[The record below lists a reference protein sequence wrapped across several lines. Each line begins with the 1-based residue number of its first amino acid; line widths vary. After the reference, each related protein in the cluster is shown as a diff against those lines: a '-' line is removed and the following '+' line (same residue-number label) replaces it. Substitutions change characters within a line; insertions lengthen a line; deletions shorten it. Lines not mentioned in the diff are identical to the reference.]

1 MKKKIHFVLGA
12 KNACMAQKFLIIM
25 RLTTFLL
32 LFSVIQVLGFES
44 YSQEATISLNFKS
57 TSLERVLAAIEDDS
71 DFYFLYSSAVI
82 DVDSKVDVSIEDG
95 NIYDVLDQTLEKTD
109 IQYMVKGRQILLS
122 RKEGSQLIKNN
133 QQEVSVSGTVIDSS
147 EKPLPGVTV
156 VIKNTMKGTVTDTDG
171 NYSLNSVPNNAMLS
185 FSFVGMKTQEIGVN
199 GQSTIN
205 IIMEDESLGIDE
217 VVAIGYGSVKKSV
230 VTGAISTVQMEKVQP
245 MATQRVDQM
254 LQGRAAG
261 VMVLNTDG
269 APGGNTTIRIR
280 GMNSIQGGNEAL
292 IVIDGFQG
300 GDLDALNP
308 NDIASIE
315 ILKDASATAIYGSQG
330 ANGVVLIETKKGKT
344 DRPVIN
350 LSTEFGVSNILM
362 GGIELMN
369 AAEYARDMNR
379 YEMADNYDRT
389 PIPIFSDAEI
399 AEFERTGGTDWIN
412 EIYRTG
418 VTKNHQLSLSGK
430 TKNVNYFL
438 SGAMLDQE
446 GILINSGYKRYSLRA
461 NVSADINEWLSC
473 GINWDGVQQDRTGV
487 GFGSE
492 INYSANPITVAL
504 IYPPTLP
511 VYNED
516 GSYSTYSDLYGARVW
531 NPVASAVEPEVN
543 KKNTQNIVNLFL
555 EFKFIEGLT
564 FRMTGGAKINN
575 RTDSEFHNSKTRNGI
590 ESNGVARVSNAI
602 GRSFQNSNILNYQT
616 DIGKHHINA
625 IAVGEIKY
633 SEGYSFYANNSQFV
647 VQETGVYNL
656 GGADIQRTGSSFFD
670 RKINSALA
678 RINYGYDNKYVGSF
692 SYRADGSSVFGANNK
707 WAYFPAGSLG
717 WRISKEG
724 FMRSTDVIN
733 NVMVR
738 LSWGKTGNQ
747 AIDTY
752 QTLAKVSSAGFYP
765 WDGGENSNLGFQ
777 ISSASNPNLK
787 WETTK
792 QTNIGLDVALFNS
805 RLRFTAEYYDKV
817 TDDLLMQREIP
828 RATGLSSIIDNVG
841 SMGNKGWEFTLD
853 GDFQLNELRWSA
865 GLSYSAS
872 KTTVLDLGEDD
883 FLSYAAGGS
892 GHSTN
897 IPFMFLT
904 EGEPFGQ
911 IMGFGYEGTW
921 NLGEEEEA
929 GRYGQMPGNPRY
941 TDVNNDGRIDYDND
955 WKVIGNA
962 LPDFIFGITN
972 QLNFKNW
979 ELACLLQGV
988 YGNDIFNVARIKRE
1002 DPAIG
1007 YSIDKLNRWT
1017 EDNQNTDIPALVDG
1031 QSWEAYRLEWN
1042 NSHPDNPLVSTI
1054 SFPKD
1059 GGNVHSRWIED
1070 GSYIRL
1076 KNVTLAYNFPSL
1088 KYFNNL
1094 RVYVNATNLFTLTNY
1109 SGSDPEVSS
1118 FTDSDAQ
1125 LGTDY
1130 NNYPQSRI
1138 ISFGLNVTF

>member
-1 MKKKIHFVLGA
+1 
-12 KNACMAQKFLIIM
+12 
-25 RLTTFLL
+25 
-32 LFSVIQVLGFES
+32 
-44 YSQEATISLNFKS
+44 
-57 TSLERVLAAIEDDS
+57 
-71 DFYFLYSSAVI
+71 LYSSAVI
-82 DVDSKVDVSIEDG
+82 DVDSKVDVSIDSG
-95 NIYDVLDQTLEKTD
+95 SIYDVLDQTLKKTD
-109 IQYMVKGRQILLS
+109 IRYKVKGRQILLS
-122 RKEGSQLIKNN
+122 KKEDSHSITSN
-133 QQEVSVSGTVIDSS
+133 QQKASVSGTVTDSS
-147 EKPLPGVTV
+147 GKPLPGVTV
-156 VIKNTMKGTVTDTDG
+156 VIKSTTKGTVTNTNG
-171 NYSLNSVPNNAMLS
+171 NFSLNNVSEDATLV
-185 FSFVGMKTQEIGVN
+185 FSFIGMSSQEISVN

-205 IIMEDESLGIDE
+205 ITMEDESLGIDE

-230 VTGAISTVQMEKVQP
+230 VTGAISTVQMEKIQP

-280 GMNSIQGGNEAL
+280 GMNSIQGGNDAL

-330 ANGVVLIETKKGKT
+330 ANGVILIETKKGKT

-362 GGIELMN
+362 GGIELMD
-369 AAEYARDMNR
+369 AAEYAREMNR
-379 YEMADNYDRT
+379 VEMADNYDRT
-389 PIPIFSDAEI
+389 PVPFFSDAEI
-399 AEFERTGGTDWIN
+399 AELERTGGVDWVD
-412 EIYRTG
+412 EIYRAG
-418 VTKNHQLSLSGK
+418 VTKNYQLSLSGK
-430 TKNVNYFL
+430 TENVNYFL
-438 SGAMLDQE
+438 SGSMLDQE

-461 NVSADINEWLSC
+461 NVSANINEWLSC
-473 GINWDGVQQDRTGV
+473 GINWDGVQRDKTGV

-504 IYPPTLP
+504 LYPPTLP
-511 VYNED
+511 IYNED
-516 GSYSTYSDLYGARVW
+516 GSYSRPSDLYGARVW
-531 NPVASAVEPEVN
+531 NPVASAVEPEVE
-543 KKNTQNIVNLFL
+543 KKHTQNIINLFL
-555 EFKFIEGLT
+555 EFKLLEGLT
-564 FRMTGGAKINN
+564 FKMTGGAKINN
-575 RTDSEFHNSKTRNGI
+575 RTDTEFYSSETRDGI
-590 ESNGVARVSNAI
+590 DSNGLARVTNAI
-602 GRSFQNSNILNYQT
+602 GRSFQNSNILNYST

-625 IAVGEIKY
+625 VVVGEIKY
-633 SEGYSFYANNSQFV
+633 SEGFNFYANNSQFV

-670 RKINSALA
+670 RKINSALT
-678 RINYGYDNKYVGSF
+678 RVNYGYDNKYVCSF

-707 WAYFPAGSLG
+707 WAYFPSASLG
-717 WRISKEG
+717 WRITREE
-724 FMRSTDVIN
+724 FMRDISPIN
-733 NVMVR
+733 NLMFR
-738 LSWGKTGNQ
+738 FSWGRTGNQ
-747 AIDTY
+747 AIGTY

-777 ISSASNPNLK
+777 ISSASNPSLK
-787 WETTK
+787 WETTR

-805 RLRFTAEYYDKV
+805 KLRFTAEYYDKV
-817 TDDLLMQREIP
+817 TEDLLMQREIP
-828 RATGLSSIIDNVG
+828 RSTGLSSIIDNVG

-853 GDFQLNELRWSA
+853 GDLRLNKLRWST
-865 GLSYSAS
+865 GLSFSTS

-904 EGEPFGQ
+904 EGQPFGQ

-921 NLGEEEEA
+921 NVGEEEEA

-972 QLNFKNW
+972 QLNYNKW
-979 ELACLLQGV
+979 ELTFLFQGT
-988 YGNDIFNVARIKRE
+988 YGNDIFNVARTKRE
-1002 DPAIG
+1002 SVGVG
-1007 YSIDKLNRWT
+1007 YSKDLLNRWT
-1017 EDNQNTDIPALVDG
+1017 EDNQNTDIPALIDG
-1031 QSWEAYRLEWN
+1031 QTWETYRLAWDD
-1042 NSHPDNPLVSTI
+1042 SHPDNPFVSTI

-1059 GGNVHSRWIED
+1059 GGNVYSRWIED

-1076 KNVTLAYNFPSL
+1076 KNVTLAYTFPSS

-1094 RVYVNATNLFTLTNY
+1094 RVYANATNLFTWTNY
-1109 SGSDPEVSS
+1109 SGADPEVSS